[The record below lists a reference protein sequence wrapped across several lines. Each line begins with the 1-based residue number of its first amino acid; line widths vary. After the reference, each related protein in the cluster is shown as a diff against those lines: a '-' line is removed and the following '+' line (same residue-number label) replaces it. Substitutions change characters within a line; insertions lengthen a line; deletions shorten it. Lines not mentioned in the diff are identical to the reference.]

1 MGTSFGVD
9 IITHVELIGRECF
22 QLRFSHT
29 EQITGLKRT
38 IEGKQILLTTPR
50 MHILKNPGQ
59 VLEDGNLFRFDLLL
73 LGIYEYT
80 TKITL
85 LIFLYSITNSI
96 IYSRIYEHFV
106 KQHLLELAQLLLL
119 YYIYCLNI
127 VDLIA
132 GNLLGILTILIVR

>member
-1 MGTSFGVD
+1 
-9 IITHVELIGRECF
+9 
-22 QLRFSHT
+22 
-29 EQITGLKRT
+29 
-38 IEGKQILLTTPR
+38 
-50 MHILKNPGQ
+50 MHILKNPRQ